1 MAMLALSHAI
11 LSVSAGTGE
20 LSKSPLLSE
29 KTTQHL
35 GNILSSRISSKNT
48 NRRGELGMNHG
59 SKSLIY
65 RENLATRSHEVNPGI
80 AREIIHKYNI
90 VAMAP
95 LQSKGSRTP
104 YIRMY
109 QNKRTLRHGGTSRI
123 GQLSLFAKSTTLT
136 LKRNIS

>member
-20 LSKSPLLSE
+20 LSESTLLSE

-35 GNILSSRISSKNT
+35 GDILSSRISSKNT
-48 NRRGELGMNHG
+48 NRHEELGVNHG

-65 RENLATRSHEVNPGI
+65 RENIATRSHEVKPGI
-80 AREIIHKYNI
+80 AREISDKYNI

-95 LQSKGSRTP
+95 PSKRREP
-104 YIRMY
+104 DPIHH
-109 QNKRTLRHGGTSRI
+109 QNVSNQKDAPTQRY
-123 GQLSLFAKSTTLT
+123 
-136 LKRNIS
+136 

>member
-11 LSVSAGTGE
+11 LSMSTGTGE
-20 LSKSPLLSE
+20 LSESPLLSE

-35 GNILSSRISSKNT
+35 GDILSSRISSKNT
-48 NRRGELGMNHG
+48 NRRGELGVNHG

-65 RENLATRSHEVNPGI
+65 GENLATRSHEVKPDI
-80 AREIIHKYNI
+80 AREIIDKYNI

-95 LQSKGSRTP
+95 LRSEGSRAP

-109 QNKRTLRHGGTSRI
+109 QIKRMLRHRSTSRI
-123 GQLSLFAKSTTLT
+123 G
-136 LKRNIS
+136 